1 MALFA
6 SNALR
11 SIEDIN
17 RRLDDNNEDL
27 SALED
32 NARRSIED
40 LNQRLDDIDE
50 DLNRRLDDNNEDLN
64 QRLDDIDEDL
74 NQRLDD
80 NEDDVSALQA
90 RVGNLGNLLRR
101 SILRIPMNITG

>member
-50 DLNRRLDDNNEDLN
+50 DLN
-64 QRLDDIDEDL
+64 
-74 NQRLDD
+74 QRLDD
-80 NEDDVSALQA
+80 NEDDISALQA